1 MHYICNFNGSGPC
14 NFPME
19 MAVYT
24 SGMDYQEMMEFWF
37 LVWTKEVLL
46 QMSNNNTMERKLM
59 WVNNK
64 TNEMDKVF
72 TLLGECSAS
81 LHYVRFPDVKE
92 KTTQD
97 LSILDA
103 LLISAKMYSEY
114 VLPVQ
119 LF

>member
-46 QMSNNNTMERKLM
+46 QMSNYVTMEGELK

-72 TLLGECSAS
+72 TLSGECSAS
-81 LHYVRFPDVKE
+81 LHYVRFPDVNRRLP
-92 KTTQD
+92 KTCPFQ
-97 LSILDA
+97 IA
-103 LLISAKMYSEY
+103 LLISAAMCS
-114 VLPVQ
+114 
-119 LF
+119 

>member
-1 MHYICNFNGSGPC
+1 MHYICNINGPGPC

-24 SGMDYQEMMEFWF
+24 SGMDYQERMELWF
-37 LVWTKEVLL
+37 LVRTKEVLL

-81 LHYVRFPDVKE
+81 LHYVSFPDV
-92 KTTQD
+92 
-97 LSILDA
+97 
-103 LLISAKMYSEY
+103 
-114 VLPVQ
+114 
-119 LF
+119 